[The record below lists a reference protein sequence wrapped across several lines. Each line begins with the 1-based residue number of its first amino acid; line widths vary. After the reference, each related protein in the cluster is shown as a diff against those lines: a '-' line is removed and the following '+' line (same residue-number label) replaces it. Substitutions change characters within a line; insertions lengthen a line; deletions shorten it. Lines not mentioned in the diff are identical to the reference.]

1 MTHFTTYALVSA
13 LLIVGS
19 LALIG
24 KDQSSAA
31 KGKLTCNGKPLSG
44 VEVKLYDDDSGI
56 DADDLMGHT
65 KTDHDGY
72 FEVSGT
78 TDHDCEDEIKPCQR
92 KITVKIPD
100 SYVSDGK
107 KPSKVYDA
115 GTLELSGKFKGEER
129 DCIH

>member
-1 MTHFTTYALVSA
+1 
-13 LLIVGS
+13 
-19 LALIG
+19 
-24 KDQSSAA
+24 
-31 KGKLTCNGKPLSG
+31 
-44 VEVKLYDDDSGI
+44 
-56 DADDLMGHT
+56 MGHT

-78 TDHDCEDEIKPCQR
+78 TAKVFECYQRSSLMLRVSDEIKPCQR